1 MLLVTSRVPGTPE
14 KEREDQEDGD
24 DEIPLNREDRS
35 IVAMENFAVPQIP
48 RIYLVLIGL
57 LLVLNM
63 VDVGTTLYA
72 LGAGGMEGNPI
83 IAMVVGNPQLFAAL
97 KVAGVAG
104 IALWALFCERVLM
117 GSGKWCLGAAVGF
130 YFLPVVN
137 NIYQILGAL

>member
-1 MLLVTSRVPGTPE
+1 MENLVVPRVP
-14 KEREDQEDGD
+14 K
-24 DEIPLNREDRS
+24 
-35 IVAMENFAVPQIP
+35 
-48 RIYLVLIGL
+48 IYLTLIGA

-83 IAMVVGNPQLFAAL
+83 IAMVVGNPQLFAVL

-104 IALWALFCERVLM
+104 ITAWAFFCERVLV

-130 YFLPVVN
+130 YFLPVMN
-137 NIYQILGAL
+137 NIYQILSALWF